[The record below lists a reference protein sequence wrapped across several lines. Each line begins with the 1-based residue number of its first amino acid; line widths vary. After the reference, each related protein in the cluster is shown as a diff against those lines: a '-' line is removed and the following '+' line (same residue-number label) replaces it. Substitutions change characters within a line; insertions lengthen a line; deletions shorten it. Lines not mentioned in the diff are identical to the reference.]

1 MPAPHAVTD
10 RAIDAIKQMIIDGEL
25 GPSDRLPP
33 EKELAERIG
42 VSRNSLREAV
52 KALSVIRVL
61 DVRQGDGTYVTSLAP
76 SLLVESLGFILDL
89 HQGSGEGQI
98 LEVRRLLEPTA
109 VAQACPHLSDH
120 DFERLEQLMVDLSD
134 YSSVEDL
141 VQADIDF
148 HQLITSRCPNAYLA
162 SMLEGLASA
171 TARARVWRGLT
182 EDSAV
187 QATLAEHRRILDAL
201 RAGRADLAR
210 VHAAAHIGGVESWI
224 QKGLSAG

>member
-25 GPSDRLPP
+25 GPADRLPP
-33 EKELAERIG
+33 EKELSERIG

-89 HQGSGEGQI
+89 HHGSGEEQI

-109 VAQACPHLSDH
+109 VEQACPHLGER
-120 DFERLEQLMVDLSD
+120 DFDRLEQLMVDLSEH
-134 YSSVEDL
+134 SSVEEL

-148 HQLITSRCPNAYLA
+148 HQLIAGRCPNAYLS

-182 EDSAV
+182 EDAAV
-187 QATLAEHRRILDAL
+187 DSTLAEHRRILDAL
-201 RAGRADLAR
+201 RQGRGDLAR
-210 VHAAAHIGGVESWI
+210 VHAAAHIAGVESWI
-224 QKGLSAG
+224 LKGAGLD